1 MDIIFPRMWKIILQ
15 IELGC
20 HVGGLLP
27 HQPECV
33 WHQQIIW
40 GWLLSITVL
49 LNFLNSLHM
58 VRIYNYHEGFY
69 QHICLSRC
77 GLEMLTRDILWLVS
91 CFVKSFFFFFSSLP
105 NMSTYPIPVVY
116 LPNFN
121 WYYWDI
127 TLQGSFR
134 FTCFRTRLLW
144 ICDIDTQFEVG
155 IWKCREQCALI

>member
-1 MDIIFPRMWKIILQ
+1 MWKIILQ

-91 CFVKSFFFFFSSLP
+91 CFVKSFFFFFLAPFPIWVHILYPSFICQILTGTTGTLHCKVVLGSLV
-105 NMSTYPIPVVY
+105 SGHVCCGFV
-116 LPNFN
+116 
-121 WYYWDI
+121 
-127 TLQGSFR
+127 TLIHSLRLEFGNAGNSAPSFK
-134 FTCFRTRLLW
+134 LW
-144 ICDIDTQFEVG
+144 
-155 IWKCREQCALI
+155 L